1 MQRPTAAVSNEYH
14 FLTRW
19 RVPGEIEEVA
29 AILSDPLDLPRWWP
43 SVYLDARELEPAAAD
58 GVGQVVELRTR
69 GRLPYML
76 RWRFRVTEVDRPH
89 RFALEA
95 WGDFVGRGV
104 WSEDRR
110 QILLNWRP
118 SGGF

>member
-1 MQRPTAAVSNEYH
+1 MR
-14 FLTRW
+14 
-19 RVPGEIEEVA
+19 EV
-29 AILSDPLDLPRWWP
+29 
-43 SVYLDARELEPAAAD
+43 EPATAD

-69 GRLPYML
+69 GRLPYTL

-104 WSEDRR
+104 WTMTQDGPDVSMTYDWRVRADKPLLRR
-110 QILLNWRP
+110 LSWLLRP
-118 SGGF
+118 LFS